1 MAKNPGARGAV
12 KPSAG
17 EQHDL
22 IFGAIV
28 IIGIVVAVNFLVRS
42 RAGAGATL
50 AVSSA
55 GVGAGLQ
62 AGLDQMSAVP
72 SDMVNAPRTPGIMT
86 EQQSATSDD
95 GRYPVIDVGF
105 AIGNNVPLSSN

>member
-1 MAKNPGARGAV
+1 MARNPGARGAV

-22 IFGAIV
+22 IFGALV
-28 IIGIVVAVNFLVRS
+28 LIGIVVAVNVLVRTRTTAS
-42 RAGAGATL
+42 AGL

-95 GRYPVIDVGF
+95 GRYPVMDIGF
-105 AIGNNVPLSSN
+105 AIGNNLPLSSN